1 MSYPDNTPNV
11 LNYVHFVNLLMDRVL
26 LSVVYNYRTIMEVIY
41 TPLPT
46 LYSPLNGASIVIC
59 PFSKF
64 TTRQSEDLKPR
75 RI

>member
-1 MSYPDNTPNV
+1 
-11 LNYVHFVNLLMDRVL
+11 
-26 LSVVYNYRTIMEVIY
+26 MEVIY

-75 RI
+75 RIWRNGKKEPIESSNCVKFTIKYQVSREYIQTE